1 MTYLEKSHD
10 YYELP
15 VLIDDPTKKRIITEV
30 TENPAGVYSQIL
42 FCFDTEVVEASS
54 RSIAADDDTYFRCCD
69 LQMIGLQDAGLKR
82 FTVYSQIPSLG
93 TVLTN
98 ERKQKE
104 RNEYQKQWIRKK
116 RKKHIKPVMCKQC
129 DQFFVPKRST
139 AVFCSSK
146 CRLQCH
152 RANKSPAPSLL
163 KDQKQK

>member
-69 LQMIGLQDAGLKR
+69 LQMLGLQTAGLKG
-82 FTVYSQIPSLG
+82 FTVHLYPQGYLGNQFIQI
-93 TVLTN
+93 
-98 ERKQKE
+98 
-104 RNEYQKQWIRKK
+104 YQ
-116 RKKHIKPVMCKQC
+116 
-129 DQFFVPKRST
+129 T
-139 AVFCSSK
+139 
-146 CRLQCH
+146 
-152 RANKSPAPSLL
+152 
-163 KDQKQK
+163 

>member
-54 RSIAADDDTYFRCCD
+54 RSIAADDNTFFRACN
-69 LQMIGLQDAGLKR
+69 LQNLGLQDAGLKR
-82 FTVYSQIPSLG
+82 FQVFSQIPSLR

-129 DQFFVPKRST
+129 DQFFLPKRST
-139 AVFCSSK
+139 AVFCSAK

-152 RANKSPAPSLL
+152 RANKSPAPSLMNDH
-163 KDQKQK
+163 K

>member
-10 YYELP
+10 YYELT

-30 TENPAGVYSQIL
+30 TENPNGFMQIL
-42 FCFDTEVVEASS
+42 FCFETEVVEASS

-69 LQMIGLQDAGLKR
+69 LQMLGLQTAGLKR
-82 FTVYSQIPSLG
+82 FRVYSQIPSLG

-129 DQFFVPKRST
+129 DQFFLPKRST
-139 AVFCSSK
+139 AVFCYSK

-152 RANKSPAPSLL
+152 RPNKKPCTFA
-163 KDQKQK
+163 